1 MVPSSHVLARTL
13 FLMHFLFSPEV
24 AGAMVN
30 LPIQISRVYSIFTL
44 LGLLPAVLCPADK
57 VLPDSDLDLYKK

>member
-1 MVPSSHVLARTL
+1 
-13 FLMHFLFSPEV
+13 MHFLFLPEV

-30 LPIQISRVYSIFTL
+30 LSIQIARVYSILTL

-57 VLPDSDLDLYKK
+57 ALPASDLDLYKK